1 MSMTDPIADLLTRIR
16 NGQKAGKAQVRVP
29 ASGIKQS
36 ILKVLQDEGYIDGF
50 NLEDLGGGKQDL
62 VVALR
67 YHDGKPVIDDLR
79 RVSKP
84 GRRVYRGKDELP
96 TVFGGLGVAIVST
109 SDGLMSDREARAKGR
124 GGEVICV
131 VS

>member
-16 NGQKAGKAQVRVP
+16 NGQKAGKAQVRMP
-29 ASGIKQS
+29 SSGVKKS
-36 ILKVLQDEGYIDGF
+36 ILKVLQDEGYINGF
-50 NLEDLGGGKQDL
+50 STETVAKGKEEL
-62 VVALR
+62 VVELR
-67 YHDGKPVIDDLR
+67 YHDGRPVIDDLK
-79 RVSKP
+79 RVSRP

>member
-16 NGQKAGKAQVRVP
+16 NGQKAGKAQVRIP
-29 ASGIKQS
+29 ASGIKQA

-50 NLEDLGGGKQDL
+50 NVEDLGGGKHDL
-62 VVALR
+62 VVTLR
-67 YHDGKPVIDDLR
+67 YHDGKPVIDELR

>member
-16 NGQKAGKAQVRVP
+16 NGQKAGKPNVRIP
-29 ASGIKQS
+29 SSRIKKA
-36 ILKVLQDEGYIDGF
+36 ILEVLKNEGYVGEF
-50 NLEDLGGGKQDL
+50 RTEKEGGKESL
-62 VVALR
+62 VVELR
-67 YHDGKPVIDDLR
+67 YHEGAPVIESLQ

-84 GRRVYRGKDELP
+84 GRRIYRAKDELP
-96 TVFGGLGVAIVST
+96 QVFGGLGVAIVST
-109 SDGLMSDREARAKGR
+109 SQGLMSDREARAKGQ

>member
-16 NGQKAGKAQVRVP
+16 NGQKAGKEQVRMP
-29 ASGIKQS
+29 SSGVKKA

-50 NLEDLGGGKQDL
+50 SAVDQGNGKQEL
-62 VVALR
+62 VVELR
-67 YHDGKPVIDDLR
+67 YHDGRPVIDDLH

-109 SDGLMSDREARAKGR
+109 SDGMMSDREARAKGR

>member
-16 NGQKAGKAQVRVP
+16 NGQKAGKPNVRIP
-29 ASGIKQS
+29 SSRIKKA
-36 ILKVLQDEGYIDGF
+36 ILEVLKNEGYVGEF
-50 NLEDLGGGKQDL
+50 RTEKEGGKESL
-62 VVALR
+62 VVELR
-67 YHDGKPVIDDLR
+67 YHEGTPVIESLQ

-84 GRRVYRGKDELP
+84 GRRIYRAKDELP
-96 TVFGGLGVAIVST
+96 QVFGGLGVAIVST
-109 SDGLMSDREARAKGR
+109 SQGLMSDREARAKGQ

>member
-16 NGQKAGKAQVRVP
+16 NGQKAGKPQVRMPSSSV
-29 ASGIKQS
+29 KKS

-50 NLEDLGGGKQDL
+50 STETLNAGKEELL
-62 VVALR
+62 VELR
-67 YHDGKPVIDDLR
+67 YHDGRPVIDAIK

-109 SDGLMSDREARAKGR
+109 SEGLMSDREARAKGR

>member
-16 NGQKAGKAQVRVP
+16 NGQKAGKAQVRMP
-29 ASGIKQS
+29 SSGVKKS

-50 NLEDLGGGKQDL
+50 KAEAVGPGKEEL
-62 VVALR
+62 VVELR
-67 YHDGKPVIDDLR
+67 YHDGRPVIDSLK

-84 GRRVYRGKDELP
+84 GCRVYRGKDELP

-109 SDGLMSDREARAKGR
+109 SEGLMSDREARAKGR

>member
-16 NGQKAGKAQVRVP
+16 NGQTAGKSHVRIPSSRVKK
-29 ASGIKQS
+29 A
-36 ILKVLQDEGYIDGF
+36 ILEVLKDEGFVGEF
-50 NLEDLGGGKQDL
+50 RSETEGGKETL
-62 VVALR
+62 IVELR
-67 YHDGKPVIDDLR
+67 YHDGDPVIESLS

-84 GRRVYRGKDELP
+84 GRRVYRGKDDLP
-96 TVFGGLGVAIVST
+96 QVDGGLGVAIVST
-109 SDGLMSDREARAKGR
+109 SQGLMSDREARAKGQ

>member
-16 NGQKAGKAQVRVP
+16 NGQKAGKAQVRMP
-29 ASGIKQS
+29 SSGVKQA

-50 NLEDLGGGKQDL
+50 STEDIGRGKQDL
-62 VVALR
+62 VVELR
-67 YHDGKPVIDDLR
+67 YHGGKPVIDELR
-79 RVSKP
+79 RVSTP
-84 GRRVYRGKDELP
+84 GRRVYRGKDDLP

-109 SDGLMSDREARAKGR
+109 SAGMMSDREARAAGR

>member
-16 NGQKAGKAQVRVP
+16 NGQSAGKAHVRIP
-29 ASGIKQS
+29 ASRVKKA
-36 ILKVLQDEGYIDGF
+36 ILEVLREEGYVGDF
-50 NLEDLGGGKQDL
+50 RSETEGGKETL
-62 VVALR
+62 IVELR
-67 YHDGKPVIDDLR
+67 YHDGDPVIDKLS

-96 TVFGGLGVAIVST
+96 QVEGGLGVAILST
-109 SDGLMSDREARAKGR
+109 SQGLMSDREARAKGQ

>member
-16 NGQKAGKAQVRVP
+16 NGQKAGKAQVRMP
-29 ASGIKQS
+29 SSGVKKAN
-36 ILKVLQDEGYIDGF
+36 LEVLLDEGYIDGF
-50 NLEDLGGGKQDL
+50 SAEQQGRGKEEL
-62 VVALR
+62 VVELR
-67 YHDGKPVIDDLR
+67 YHDGRPVIDDLR

-84 GRRVYRGKDELP
+84 GRRVYSGKDDLP

-109 SDGLMSDREARAKGR
+109 SEGLMSDREARAKGR

>member
-16 NGQKAGKAQVRVP
+16 NGQKAGKVQVRMP
-29 ASGIKQS
+29 SSGVKKA

-50 NLEDLGGGKQDL
+50 KAEDLGGGKEDL
-62 VVALR
+62 VVELR
-67 YHDGKPVIDDLR
+67 YHDGEPVIDELK

-84 GRRVYRGKDELP
+84 GCRVYRGKDELP

-124 GGEVICV
+124 GGEVICI

>member
-16 NGQKAGKAQVRVP
+16 NGQKAGKVQVRMPSSAV
-29 ASGIKQS
+29 KKS

-50 NLEDLGGGKQDL
+50 SSEALGAGKEDL
-62 VVALR
+62 VVQLR
-67 YHDGKPVIDDLR
+67 YHDGEPVIDQLKR
-79 RVSKP
+79 ISKP
-84 GRRVYRGKDELP
+84 GCRVYRGKDDLP

-124 GGEVICV
+124 GGEVICI